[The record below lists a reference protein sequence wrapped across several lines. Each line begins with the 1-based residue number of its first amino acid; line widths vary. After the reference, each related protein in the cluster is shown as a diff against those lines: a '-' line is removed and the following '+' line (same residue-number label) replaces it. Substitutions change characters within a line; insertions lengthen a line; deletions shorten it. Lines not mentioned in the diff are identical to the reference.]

1 MKLFLIFLF
10 FFLFSILSAQIN
22 QQEITDYTIDIID
35 SSFVDNIPNIADLGW
50 DTLYLRTLRYP
61 KFVIHDTEKI
71 CLRTPQFPKFK
82 MPVSGNPISEFGW
95 RGRRV
100 HTGIDIKLNRGDS
113 VYCAFDGIVRVSR
126 YYSGY
131 GNIVVV
137 RHYNGIET
145 VYAHLSRRLVSVND
159 TLKCGQVLG
168 LGGRTGRATCDHLH
182 FETRYNEQPFN
193 PRLIIDFNA
202 KELYSDTLLLTQHA
216 FKFSKN
222 KDKSISPHQSTQITQ
237 KTLSEF
243 NTNNSKVHI
252 VQKGD
257 TLFSLARKYNTTVD
271 LLCQVNGI
279 ERNDI
284 LRLGQKIKI
293 P

>member
-1 MKLFLIFLF
+1 MRLLAIFVF
-10 FFLFSILSAQIN
+10 VVIVISSNAQLVHQN
-22 QQEITDYTIDIID
+22 TDSLDFDIID
-35 SSFVDNIPNIADLGW
+35 TTYVEGIPNISDFRW
-50 DTLYLRTLRYP
+50 DTLYLRTSRHP
-61 KFVIHDTEKI
+61 NFVINDTEKI
-71 CLRTPQFPKFK
+71 CLRTPQFPRFK
-82 MPVSGNPISEFGW
+82 MPVPGNPISEFGW
-95 RGRRV
+95 RGRRI

-126 YYSGY
+126 YFSGY

-145 VYAHLSRRLVSVND
+145 VYAHLSKRLVGVND
-159 TLKCGQVLG
+159 TVKCGQVVG

-182 FETRYNEQPFN
+182 FETRYKEQPFN
-193 PRLIIDFNA
+193 PRLLIDFNA
-202 KELYSDTLLLTQHA
+202 KKLNSDTLLLTQQC

-222 KDKSISPHQSTQITQ
+222 KKSTIT
-237 KTLSEF
+237 K
-243 NTNNSKVHI
+243 SKITHSKYLAQNKNGKNKIHVI
-252 VQKGD
+252 QKGD

-271 LLCQVNGI
+271 QICQINGI

-284 LRLGQKIKI
+284 LHLGQKIKI

>member
-1 MKLFLIFLF
+1 MKLFLLF
-10 FFLFSILSAQIN
+10 VSLFLFSILNAQN
-22 QQEITDYTIDIID
+22 TEFENTEYMLDIVD
-35 SSFVDNIPNIADLGW
+35 SNEVNNIPNITNIGW
-50 DTLYLRTLRYP
+50 DTLYLRTSRYP
-61 KFVIHDTEKI
+61 KFVIQDTAKI

-100 HTGIDIKLNRGDS
+100 HTGIDIKLNKGDS
-113 VYCAFDGIVRVSR
+113 VYCAFDGMVRLSR
-126 YYSGY
+126 YFSGY

-145 VYAHLSRRLVSVND
+145 VYAHLSKRLVEVND

-193 PRLIIDFNA
+193 PRLIIDFSA
-202 KELYSDTLLLTQHA
+202 KQLNSDTLLLTQHS
-216 FKFSKN
+216 FMFSKN
-222 KDKSISPHQSTQITQ
+222 KNKSTSTYQHIAQNST
-237 KTLSEF
+237 S
-243 NTNNSKVHI
+243 NANNSGKVHI

-257 TLFSLARKYNTTVD
+257 TLFSLARKYNTTVNQ
-271 LLCQVNGI
+271 LCQVNGI

-284 LRLGQKIKI
+284 LHLGQKIKI

>member
-1 MKLFLIFLF
+1 MKICFLLIILFV
-10 FFLFSILSAQIN
+10 FSFSNAQI
-22 QQEITDYTIDIID
+22 QQQANEDYKIDI
-35 SSFVDNIPNIADLGW
+35 VDENDVKEVPNIADFRW
-50 DTLYLRTLRYP
+50 DTLYLRTTRYP
-61 KFVIHDTEKI
+61 NFVITDTEKI

-82 MPVSGNPISEFGW
+82 IPVPGDPISEFGW

-100 HTGIDIKLNRGDS
+100 HTGIDIKLNKGDS

-126 YYSGY
+126 YFSGY

-137 RHYNGIET
+137 RHFNGIET
-145 VYAHLSRRLVSVND
+145 VYAHLSKRLVNVND

-182 FETRYNEQPFN
+182 FETRYKEQPFN
-193 PRLIIDFNA
+193 PRLIIDFNS
-202 KELYSDTLLLTQHA
+202 KSLQNDTLFLTQQS

-222 KDKSISPHQSTQITQ
+222 KKNHI
-237 KTLSEF
+237 
-243 NTNNSKVHI
+243 NTNQSAHLAQKSNAINSSNGKVHVI
-252 VQKGD
+252 QKGD
-257 TLFSLARKYNTTVD
+257 TLFSLARRYNTTVD
-271 LLCQVNGI
+271 QICQINGI

-284 LRLGQKIKI
+284 LHLGQKIKI